1 VYLQIGKKE
10 VIRVP
15 ESGLA
20 PYQMTSWDIK
30 DPEIASLSPRNFPC
44 EVLALKAGETQMTA
58 TTEAPDG
65 EPVSAACRVTVV
77 SEDIRPP
84 RVPDQGASQR
94 SGGGGCNAGLAGLL
108 TMALIPAICNEEGIE
123 SSEFGSSCDKE
134 V

>member
-1 VYLQIGKKE
+1 MYLQIGKKE

-20 PYQMTSWDIK
+20 PYQTISWDIK
-30 DPEIASLSPRNFPC
+30 DPEIASLSPRDFPC

-84 RVPDQGASQR
+84 RVPDQGASQG
-94 SGGGGCNAGLAGLL
+94 SGGGGCNAGLTGLL
-108 TMALIPAICNEEGIE
+108 TMTLIPAICNEEGIE